1 MTHPPCALSGLR
13 VLDLAGAFGN
23 YCGKLFADLGAET
36 VLVEPPAGAAT
47 RHEAPFAEGVP
58 HPEASFRFAYE
69 NTSKR
74 SVVLDLRGAEGR
86 AALVALAARA
96 DLLIEG
102 FGAGGLERSGIDP
115 AALRAANPRLVVVRI
130 SAYGQTGP
138 FAGWKADD
146 NTLMAMGGMMSLAG
160 YPDAA
165 PLASGGMLAVNA
177 ANLQAAV
184 GGMIALTAAE
194 LTGQGQDVDLS
205 IQETVVLGLE
215 NAVQFWDLEGTL
227 RRRYAGE
234 QRQAGLGLFR
244 CADGRVFLMA
254 GGVAQTQFWY
264 NTVKWLEDSGRVDVA
279 PLKGPEWV
287 DIAYLRTAGAKEA
300 FRAVFEDFARPLTM
314 ATLYAQA
321 QAYRVPLC
329 PVNRPADLL
338 KNRQLEHRGFFAHL
352 PEAMPGR
359 DLVLP
364 GAPYRLSATPWR
376 LGSRAPR
383 LGEHT
388 ATILEGIGT

>member
-1 MTHPPCALSGLR
+1 M
-13 VLDLAGAFGN
+13 
-23 YCGKLFADLGAET
+23 
-36 VLVEPPAGAAT
+36 
-47 RHEAPFAEGVP
+47 
-58 HPEASFRFAYE
+58 
-69 NTSKR
+69 
-74 SVVLDLRGAEGR
+74 
-86 AALVALAARA
+86 
-96 DLLIEG
+96 
-102 FGAGGLERSGIDP
+102 
-115 AALRAANPRLVVVRI
+115 
-130 SAYGQTGP
+130 
-138 FAGWKADD
+138 
-146 NTLMAMGGMMSLAG
+146 
-160 YPDAA
+160 
-165 PLASGGMLAVNA
+165 
-177 ANLQAAV
+177 
-184 GGMIALTAAE
+184 
-194 LTGQGQDVDLS
+194 
-205 IQETVVLGLE
+205 VLGLE

-287 DIAYLRTAGAKEA
+287 DIAYLRTAEAKEA
-300 FRAVFEDFARPLTM
+300 FRVVFEDFARPLTM

-364 GAPYRLSATPWR
+364 GAPYRLMALEQQALVHLAAGRTDEAVALARQILAESGVTPGLQQR
-376 LGSRAPR
+376 ASELIVALGADPAA
-383 LGEHT
+383 E
-388 ATILEGIGT
+388 